1 MKIKTMTR
9 MALLSAIALTIFW
22 VEAQIPMPISVP
34 GVKLGL
40 ANVVTVYAV
49 FSLGAWE
56 AGGILLVRV
65 LLGSL
70 FTGQM
75 MSLLY
80 SAVGGVLALL
90 TALGLKRILTGTQI
104 WVASCFS
111 AVAHNLGRLP
121 SRLPSPGLR
130 RSCLICQS
138 FWYPACS
145 PASSPDSPPR
155 PCSSISIRLGNPR
168 YTLQIVGKTCQKCKE
183 NVSFCLW
190 RFPCGCGKIK
200 ALQKRRH
207 PICQFTSAPA

>member
-111 AVAHNLGRLP
+111 AVAHNLGQIAITRTPALLSYLP
-121 SRLPSPGLR
+121 VLLVSGLLTGLFTGLAAQALLQHLHKIGK
-130 RSCLICQS
+130 SQIH
-138 FWYPACS
+138 
-145 PASSPDSPPR
+145 ASD
-155 PCSSISIRLGNPR
+155 
-168 YTLQIVGKTCQKCKE
+168 
-183 NVSFCLW
+183 
-190 RFPCGCGKIK
+190 CGEDMSKM
-200 ALQKRRH
+200 
-207 PICQFTSAPA
+207 

>member
-49 FSLGAWE
+49 FSPGRLVRP
-56 AGGILLVRV
+56 GGILLVRV

-111 AVAHNLGRLP
+111 AVAHNLGQIAVAIAITRTPALLSYLP
-121 SRLPSPGLR
+121 VLLVSGLLTGLFTGLAAQALLQHLHKIGK
-130 RSCLICQS
+130 SQIH
-138 FWYPACS
+138 
-145 PASSPDSPPR
+145 ASD
-155 PCSSISIRLGNPR
+155 
-168 YTLQIVGKTCQKCKE
+168 
-183 NVSFCLW
+183 
-190 RFPCGCGKIK
+190 CGEDMSKM
-200 ALQKRRH
+200 
-207 PICQFTSAPA
+207 

>member
-111 AVAHNLGRLP
+111 AVAHNLGQIAVAIAITRTPALCP
-121 SRLPSPGLR
+121 SYFS
-130 RSCLICQS
+130 
-138 FWYPACS
+138 
-145 PASSPDSPPR
+145 SSPRPGADFPPPWQSNRHRGHSDRCAPSGPWPPGHPELLPCVR
-155 PCSSISIRLGNPR
+155 PPGANP
-168 YTLQIVGKTCQKCKE
+168 
-183 NVSFCLW
+183 
-190 RFPCGCGKIK
+190 
-200 ALQKRRH
+200 
-207 PICQFTSAPA
+207 

>member
-1 MKIKTMTR
+1 MRSTASWVARYGVMV
-9 MALLSAIALTIFW
+9 ALAIILSY
-22 VEAQIPMPISVP
+22 VELLFPINFVVP

-70 FTGQM
+70 FSGQM

-111 AVAHNLGRLP
+111 AVAHNLGQIAVAIAITWTPALLSYLP
-121 SRLPSPGLR
+121 VLLVSGL
-130 RSCLICQS
+130 LTGLFTGLAAQALLQHLHKIGKPQIH
-138 FWYPACS
+138 
-145 PASSPDSPPR
+145 ASD
-155 PCSSISIRLGNPR
+155 CG
-168 YTLQIVGKTCQKCKE
+168 E
-183 NVSFCLW
+183 NMS
-190 RFPCGCGKIK
+190 KM
-200 ALQKRRH
+200 
-207 PICQFTSAPA
+207 

>member
-111 AVAHNLGRLP
+111 AVAHNPALLSYLP
-121 SRLPSPGLR
+121 VLLVSGLLTGLFTGLAAQALLQHLHKIGK
-130 RSCLICQS
+130 SQIH
-138 FWYPACS
+138 
-145 PASSPDSPPR
+145 ASD
-155 PCSSISIRLGNPR
+155 
-168 YTLQIVGKTCQKCKE
+168 
-183 NVSFCLW
+183 
-190 RFPCGCGKIK
+190 CGEDMSKM
-200 ALQKRRH
+200 
-207 PICQFTSAPA
+207 